1 MRMLTLSSRLLLFPL
16 FFFLLLTNS
25 RYLYATGPRDLVQVR
40 SEYGPSQT

>member
-1 MRMLTLSSRLLLFPL
+1 MQPSVVVPL

-25 RYLYATGPRDLVQVR
+25 RYLYATGPRDLVHVR

>member
-16 FFFLLLTNS
+16 FFLLLTNS